1 MYLETYVSFCIVN
14 HRTVKLATGIES
26 QSFSSGLLTG
36 MKSFYLIPVHVA
48 PTIYKEW
55 MERHLF
61 SFTEHK
67 DYLF

>member
-14 HRTVKLATGIES
+14 NRTVKLATGMES

-48 PTIYKEW
+48 PTIYKE
-55 MERHLF
+55 
-61 SFTEHK
+61 
-67 DYLF
+67 